1 MIKVKSKTDVITNS
15 STEVFIF
22 KMDKDYFD
30 MKAWIKE
37 QGQELDL
44 WEVNT
49 LDDLKETITDRDYK
63 GWAWNDWWSTGN
75 TDKIP
80 LPDEDPWEEKGN
92 FLYDY
97 PGQTIDEIWEKTKHH
112 YKDLVGYAFGSH
124 DTECG
129 GRSLIDDWKEMK
141 HKERMQSLV
150 ESLPNDGSMVT
161 VFFDKSMERL
171 TKSYKGIRFVL
182 MLSKDR
188 QKISTYHPSYDG
200 GFQLDRAIDGPL
212 TIMDK
217 DDIRPATPEEVKKFM
232 DEIATNE
239 IWELDTENHIIKK
252 RNEDQK

>member
-1 MIKVKSKTDVITNS
+1 
-15 STEVFIF
+15 
-22 KMDKDYFD
+22 
-30 MKAWIKE
+30 
-37 QGQELDL
+37 
-44 WEVNT
+44 
-49 LDDLKETITDRDYK
+49 
-63 GWAWNDWWSTGN
+63 
-75 TDKIP
+75 
-80 LPDEDPWEEKGN
+80 
-92 FLYDY
+92 
-97 PGQTIDEIWEKTKHH
+97 
-112 YKDLVGYAFGSH
+112 
-124 DTECG
+124 
-129 GRSLIDDWKEMK
+129 MK

-217 DDIRPATPEEVKKFM
+217 NDIRLATPEEVKKFM
-232 DEIATNE
+232 DEITTNE